1 MSTSSPLRRRLD
13 PIARYTLPSEVIEV
27 NRRLHW
33 SVIVPWFAGAMSS
46 LFVAG
51 YVTGQMTDRSGPLDD
66 VIWLAALAMMGRM
79 VWVVLEWNNDRF
91 IVTSRRIMMVT
102 GLVTRKVAMM
112 PLFRVTDM
120 TYNRS
125 LMGRIF
131 GWGTFVVE
139 SAGQDQALRI
149 IDRVPSPDLLYQRV
163 CSLMFDTEESKA
175 APADTEDPRPHSDRD
190 RDSDHPSPGLELDP
204 YPTQETF

>member
-1 MSTSSPLRRRLD
+1 MSLPSSLQRRLD
-13 PIARYTLPSEVIEV
+13 TIGRYTLPSEVIEV

-33 SVIVPWFAGAMSS
+33 SVIVPWFAGAMAS
-46 LFVAG
+46 LFAAG
-51 YVTGQMTDRSGPLDD
+51 YITGQMTDRSGALDD
-66 VIWLAALAMMGRM
+66 IIWLAALSVVGRM
-79 VWVVLEWNNDRF
+79 VWTVLEWNNDRF

-125 LMGRIF
+125 LVGRIF

-139 SAGQDQALRI
+139 SAGQDQALRV
-149 IDRVPSPDLLYQRV
+149 IDRVPSPDRIYQLV
-163 CSLMFDTEESKA
+163 CSLMFDTEESKS
-175 APADTEDPRPHSDRD
+175 APADTEEPRPREHDA
-190 RDSDHPSPGLELDP
+190 SPGLELDP
-204 YPTQETF
+204 SPEQEPI